1 MQGWV
6 CQKAHSSIESQCN
19 ILHLKI
25 LYTFSLVP
33 PKIFAQFATTMIYLR
48 IPIISLSLSPLQ
60 YNLEFLVNCGYTAW
74 IIKFSYKWST
84 NISFFFPLTKESN
97 RSSPSY
103 KISATFS
110 KDNKITRVI
119 EVKHPG
125 IIQRLSVNRTI
136 FFFFLSR
143 LTWEERSPNS
153 QLG

>member
-1 MQGWV
+1 M
-6 CQKAHSSIESQCN
+6 
-19 ILHLKI
+19 HLKI

-136 FFFFLSR
+136 FFFLSR
-143 LTWEERSPNS
+143 LTWEEWSPNS
-153 QLG
+153 QLV